1 MRRCAGRSIARVW
14 RQQATTDGRKA
25 YSGRMNTFP
34 LSLHRQLQK
43 LLPFDQLA
51 DQLLGV
57 LVFATMLP
65 LLTLIGFLL
74 LAPSDWQTTTLIAL
88 VAVASLS
95 ALGIAAWL
103 MRTLVAP
110 VALSRLALYAY
121 RREQRLL
128 PMPLDLDGEVG
139 SLINDLRATIET
151 CERQRQIF
159 AEQAEWAFRNKRSP
173 LLDSRGVPRAVAG
186 ERIPGDRMA
195 SL

>member
-1 MRRCAGRSIARVW
+1 
-14 RQQATTDGRKA
+14 
-25 YSGRMNTFP
+25 MNTFP
-34 LSLHRQLQK
+34 LSLYRRLQA

-51 DQLLGV
+51 DKLLGV
-57 LVFATMLP
+57 LIFATTLP

-74 LAPSDWQTTTLIAL
+74 LAPSDWQMTTLIAL
-88 VAVASLS
+88 VAIATLS
-95 ALGIAAWL
+95 ALGIATWL
-103 MRTLVAP
+103 TRTLVAP
-110 VALSRLALYAY
+110 VALARLALYAY

-128 PMPLDLDGEVG
+128 PLPLDLDGEVG

-173 LLDSRGVPRAVAG
+173 LLDKHGVPRAVAG
-186 ERIPGDRMA
+186 ERPSNDRIV